1 MRPPDAC
8 RTVRTVSQSK
18 RKTFR
23 PWTAC
28 HRFVGKNRGSDGQ
41 VAGKRCAVPRNGRP
55 PSAGIDSRPA
65 DSLLPTHPRHSR
77 ADAADEVHAMDRASN
92 ADLPAQIKSIMIRVL
107 DLDVAPERLDDTVSL
122 YSPVVGMDSLS
133 LLHTLVEIEK
143 EFGIEI
149 DDEDVMLAELRN
161 VGSLI
166 DMISGIIGAEG
177 GKA

>member
-1 MRPPDAC
+1 
-8 RTVRTVSQSK
+8 
-18 RKTFR
+18 
-23 PWTAC
+23 
-28 HRFVGKNRGSDGQ
+28 
-41 VAGKRCAVPRNGRP
+41 
-55 PSAGIDSRPA
+55 
-65 DSLLPTHPRHSR
+65 
-77 ADAADEVHAMDRASN
+77 MDRASN
-92 ADLPAQIKSIMIRVL
+92 VDLAAQIKSIMIRVL
-107 DLDVAPERLDDTVSL
+107 DLDIAPERLDDAVSL

-161 VGSLI
+161 VGSLV

>member
-1 MRPPDAC
+1 
-8 RTVRTVSQSK
+8 
-18 RKTFR
+18 
-23 PWTAC
+23 
-28 HRFVGKNRGSDGQ
+28 
-41 VAGKRCAVPRNGRP
+41 
-55 PSAGIDSRPA
+55 
-65 DSLLPTHPRHSR
+65 
-77 ADAADEVHAMDRASN
+77 MDRASN
-92 ADLPAQIKSIMIRVL
+92 ADLSAQIKSIMIRVL

-122 YSPVVGMDSLS
+122 YSPVLGMDSLS

-161 VGSLI
+161 VRSLV

>member
-1 MRPPDAC
+1 
-8 RTVRTVSQSK
+8 
-18 RKTFR
+18 
-23 PWTAC
+23 
-28 HRFVGKNRGSDGQ
+28 
-41 VAGKRCAVPRNGRP
+41 
-55 PSAGIDSRPA
+55 
-65 DSLLPTHPRHSR
+65 
-77 ADAADEVHAMDRASN
+77 MDRASN
-92 ADLPAQIKSIMIRVL
+92 ADLSAQIKSIMIRVL

-161 VGSLI
+161 VGSLV